1 MALTPFDMEG
11 VNRDLLA
18 AGNPAKPDMQSILR
32 RNARDLV
39 LGNAILV
46 SSVDAKELEFGVH
59 MAYSDAA
66 GCSDDLVH
74 GHGQSHVGAGGGF
87 HGVAHFV
94 LHEADVTHGGGDV
107 GVPQHTAD
115 KHDVAAVPVVDAC
128 GEPTAQAVRRVSGYR
143 LDPLR
148 HVIDAAVSLHVS
160 GEQPYAGAF
169 PQCRSELCRHGKHP
183 LLVALA
189 VDVEHHALG
198 VLLQIGLQVDPG
210 HLDAPQATERAQ
222 HDGQPR
228 VLVG

>member
-1 MALTPFDMEG
+1 MRQYAQRSM
-11 VNRDLLA
+11 LA
-18 AGNPAKPDMQSILR
+18 YTVCSSDPRGAKGI
-32 RNARDLV
+32 
-39 LGNAILV
+39 G
-46 SSVDAKELEFGVH
+46 G
-59 MAYSDAA
+59 DAA

-74 GHGQSHVGAGGGF
+74 GHGQSHVRAGGGF

-94 LHEADVTHGGGDV
+94 LHEADVAHGGGDV

-128 GEPTAQAVRRVSGYR
+128 GEPAAQAVRRVSGCR

-160 GEQPYAGAF
+160 GEQPHAGAF
-169 PQCRSELCRHGKHP
+169 PQCRRKSCRHGKDS
-183 LLVALA
+183 LFVAFA

-198 VLLQIGLQVDPG
+198 VLLQIGLQVDSG
-210 HLDAPQATERAQ
+210 HFDAAQAAERAQ